1 MVSPVLLAHALI
13 LLQLI
18 CRLLDLGLERR
29 HDVASGPGHS
39 ETEEKNRRN
48 VVINSLKR

>member
-18 CRLLDLGLERR
+18 CRLLDFGLERR

-39 ETEEKNRRN
+39 ETDERTIFMRR
-48 VVINSLKR
+48 IEGMLC